1 MIEKDIICTIC
12 PMGCVI
18 RVTGDERSI
27 ASIEGFTC
35 KRGEI
40 YAQAEFLSPVRT
52 LTSTVKVEGGAH
64 PLVACRSAAPLPKD
78 KMMDAMKEIRALT
91 VKAPVARG
99 QVLIADILGTGVDI
113 VATGEEGCRLG

>member
-12 PMGCVI
+12 PTGCI
-18 RVTGDERSI
+18 IHVTGDEKSI

-35 KRGEI
+35 KRGET
-40 YAQAEFLSPVRT
+40 YGRAEFLAPVRT
-52 LTSTVKVEGGAH
+52 LTSTVKVEGSAY
-64 PLVACRSAAPLPKD
+64 PLVACRSNAPLPKEKVLD
-78 KMMDAMKEIRALT
+78 CMKEIHALT

-113 VATGEEGCRLG
+113 VATGEAK